1 MSHPTASGPTMP
13 DPGTLPGMLTGLRV
27 IEVADELGEYCGLLL
42 AGLGAEVIKVEPPQ
56 GNPTRA
62 IGPFY
67 EDVEDP
73 ERSLHFWSYNRGKKS
88 VALDTATAAGR
99 ARLLELLA
107 HADILLDSTC
117 GRLARDLELGEP
129 LTDRFPALISAR
141 ITPFGDTGPWKDYH
155 ASDLIHLALG
165 GVMMNCGYD
174 PNPDGSYST
183 PPIAPQVW
191 HAYHIAGDQTAVAI
205 LAALMHRLRTGQGQ
219 DVSCAV
225 HQAVSINTELD
236 LMSWVMRHAPLY
248 RQTARHAS
256 ETPSDVPNISSTSD
270 GRWNMTWGVSARD
283 KARLVPF
290 LQRFDKAEDLQPPS
304 SDTDMTARST
314 PGSAEV
320 DTETR
325 HMLEVIQRFVASY
338 DYEHLPWHEAQD
350 AGLLWAPVRKPHEN
364 AQDTHWLARSSF
376 SDIEHPELGRRLRYP
391 TSKWLGTA
399 TAWQPGTRAPFIG
412 EHNDDASLT
421 KPLSGD
427 ACDAARGETGTQAN
441 HDASAAA
448 NDTAHGDAGSSAA
461 KRPAQA
467 RDPSPRAATT
477 LSRHGTPF
485 PLQGVRIFDF
495 SWFLASAGGT
505 RFLNALGAESIK
517 VEWKEN
523 PDTRLAAMAP
533 VGGREAREKATAPL
547 PGVTDPDMGGQ
558 FNNKNAGKRGM
569 SLNIRH
575 PKGLAIAKALIRE
588 CDIVAEGFSP
598 GVLQRLGLGYDVL
611 KSIRPDIIYVQQSG
625 MGAIGRYGRFR
636 TVGPVAASFAGS
648 TEMSGL
654 PEPAMPAGWGY
665 SYLDWIGA
673 YGFALAALGALYHR
687 ERTGEGQWIDSS
699 QCESGIF
706 QTATPVL
713 DWSANNRVWT
723 RYGNRSPY
731 KPAAPHGAYRCAG
744 RDAWIAIACFDDTQW
759 RAFVDT
765 AQLPAL
771 ASDARFATLADR
783 LANQDALD
791 ALVNAWTSG
800 QEPHACMQRLQ
811 RAGVPAGVCQTAADR
826 CETDPQ
832 LDALGWLTEVTGT
845 RIGRWPV
852 VEFPVKLAATPA
864 HSGGVIDRGAP
875 CYGEDN
881 AHILSEW
888 LGYSASDID
897 ALREE
902 GVL

>member
-1 MSHPTASGPTMP
+1 MSHPTTPGPTMP
-13 DPGTLPGMLTGLRV
+13 DPATLPGMLAGLRV

-42 AGLGAEVIKVEPPQ
+42 AGLGAEVIKIEPPG
-56 GNPTRA
+56 GNATRT

-67 EDVEDP
+67 EDVEHP
-73 ERSLHFWSYNRGKKS
+73 ERSLHFWAYNRGKKS
-88 VALDTATAAGR
+88 VALDLTSDAGR
-99 ARLLELLA
+99 ARLVEMLE
-107 HADILLDSTC
+107 HADVLLDSTC
-117 GRLARDLELGEP
+117 GRLARDLALNEP
-129 LTDRFPALISAR
+129 LTKRFPSLINAR
-141 ITPFGDTGPWKDYH
+141 ITPFGDSGPWKDYR

-174 PNPDGSYST
+174 PNPDRTYST

-205 LAALMHRLRTGQGQ
+205 VAALMHRLRTGEGQ
-219 DVSCAV
+219 DVSCAI

-248 RQTARHAS
+248 RQTARHAA
-256 ETPSDVPNISSTSD
+256 EVPSDVPNISRTAD

-290 LQRFDKAEDLQPPS
+290 LQHFGKAEDLQPPS
-304 SDTDMTARST
+304 SDTDMTARNT

-320 DTETR
+320 DDETR

-338 DYEHLPWHEAQD
+338 DYEQLPWREAQES
-350 AGLLWAPVRKPHEN
+350 GLLWAPVRKPHEN
-364 AQDTHWLARSSF
+364 AEDEHWLARASF
-376 SDIEHPELGRRLRYP
+376 TDIEHPELGRRFRYP

-399 TAWQPGTRAPFIG
+399 TAWQPGTRAPLLG
-412 EHNDDASLT
+412 EHNDDATLAR
-421 KPLSGD
+421 PLAG
-427 ACDAARGETGTQAN
+427 AARGE
-441 HDASAAA
+441 
-448 NDTAHGDAGSSAA
+448 AA
-461 KRPAQA
+461 KLPAA
-467 RDPSPRAATT
+467 PREAASSGVALSPHGRA
-477 LSRHGTPF
+477 F

-533 VGGREAREKATAPL
+533 VGGRAARKKATGPL
-547 PGVTDPDMGGQ
+547 PGVADPDMGGQ

-575 PKGLAIAKALIRE
+575 PKGLAIAKELIRQ

-654 PEPAMPAGWGY
+654 PDPAMPAGWGY

-673 YGFALAALGALYHR
+673 YGFALATLGALYHR

-706 QTATPVL
+706 QTATSVL
-713 DWSANNRVWT
+713 DWSANGRLWS

-731 KPAAPHGAYRCAG
+731 KRAAPHGAYRCEG
-744 RDAWIAIACFDDTQW
+744 RDAWIAIACFDDAQW
-759 RAFVDT
+759 RAFVDA

-771 ASDARFATLADR
+771 AADPRFATLADR
-783 LANQDALD
+783 LAHQDELD
-791 ALVNAWTSG
+791 ALVGAWTAN
-800 QEPHACMQRLQ
+800 QEPYACMTRLQ

-826 CETDPQ
+826 CDTDPQ
-832 LDALGWLTEVTGT
+832 LAELGWLTEVTGT

-852 VEFPVKLAATPA
+852 IEFPVKLAATPA
-864 HSGGVIDRGAP
+864 YSGGVIDRGAP

-881 AHILSEW
+881 EHILSQW

-902 GVL
+902 GVI